1 MSAGDN
7 THMKYFVAFAFLL
20 ILGSLASALVYMLR
34 GTGSKPAASG
44 DEAQDAEA
52 ARLASIAGAK
62 KMATVLGFRVAFSVS
77 LFLIILLL
85 YFLGYIHPT
94 GIPITH

>member
-1 MSAGDN
+1 
-7 THMKYFVAFAFLL
+7 MKYFVAFAFVL

-34 GTGSKPAASG
+34 GTGHKPGAD
-44 DEAQDAEA
+44 DEVQDPEAE
-52 ARLASIAGAK
+52 RLAAIAGAK
-62 KMATVLGFRVAFSVS
+62 KMATALGFRVAFSVS

-94 GIPITH
+94 GIPITR

>member
-1 MSAGDN
+1 
-7 THMKYFVAFAFLL
+7 MKYFVALAFVL

-34 GTGSKPAASG
+34 GTGNKPDESKDEPQ
-44 DEAQDAEA
+44 DEAKSAEIE
-52 ARLASIAGAK
+52 RLAAIAGSK
-62 KMATVLGFRVAFSVS
+62 KMATALGFRVAFSVS

-94 GIPITH
+94 GIPISR